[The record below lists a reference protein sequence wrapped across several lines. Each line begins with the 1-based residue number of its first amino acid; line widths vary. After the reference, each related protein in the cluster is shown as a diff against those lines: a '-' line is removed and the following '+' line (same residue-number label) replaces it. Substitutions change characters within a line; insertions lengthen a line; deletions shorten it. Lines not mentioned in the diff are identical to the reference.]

1 MWYTH
6 CPTETNILRGNGWRQ
21 KFCYKVQKENTSGLR
36 LKKNQIIYMFSN
48 LLHVIKGE
56 QDNVLKNI
64 ALELSI
70 LKYALKAMQF
80 S

>member
-1 MWYTH
+1 MWYTQ

-36 LKKNQIIYMFSN
+36 LKKKSDN
-48 LLHVIKGE
+48 LHVFKGE